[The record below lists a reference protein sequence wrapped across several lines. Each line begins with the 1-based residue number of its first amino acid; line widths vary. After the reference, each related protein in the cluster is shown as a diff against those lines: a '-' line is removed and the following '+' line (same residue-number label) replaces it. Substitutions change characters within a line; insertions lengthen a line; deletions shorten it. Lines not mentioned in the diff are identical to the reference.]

1 VNGLLANEGNTDSR
15 YGSDA
20 VANELAERIVV
31 RFGEELAKHPGAYC
45 EGKNGQITYHAQV
58 GISSDID
65 VTPATRIPT
74 GEEPELYAHLAAE
87 APMHR
92 AIDGG
97 ISTVIEFDQ
106 TAKENPQA
114 VLDIIRAAHGMGI
127 RALSIGSSNSEFI
140 RVSGWLIRRSDLER
154 AKNEKA
160 LRHSSSYLGAG
171 FFDTKP
177 SHLHRIE
184 RKV

>member
-1 VNGLLANEGNTDSR
+1 VK
-15 YGSDA
+15 
-20 VANELAERIVV
+20 I
-31 RFGEELAKHPGAYC
+31 GEELANHPGTYC

-65 VTPATRIPT
+65 VSPATRIPS
-74 GEEPELYAHLAAE
+74 GEEPELDAQLAAE
-87 APMHR
+87 APLHR
-92 AIDGG
+92 AIDGS

-106 TAKENPQA
+106 TAKQNPQA
-114 VLDIIRAAHGMGI
+114 VWDIIRAAHRMGI

-140 RVSGWLIRRSDLER
+140 RVFGWLIRRSDLDR
-154 AKNEKA
+154 AKDEKA

-177 SHLHRIE
+177 THLHRTA